1 MKKFKPNYNEGMWK
15 GAPQSSFLKA
25 TFLRKNETES
35 EKILWEKLR
44 NNQLKGCKF
53 RRQHP
58 IGLYIADFYCH
69 KLKLIIEVDGEYHNL
84 PEQIEKDKERTQILE
99 SNGLQLIRFTNNE
112 IQKKLE
118 KTVYEILMK
127 IDDILHLQNLNQSL

>member
-25 TFLRKNETES
+25 KFLRKNETES

-44 NNQLKGCKF
+44 NNQLKGFKF

-58 IGLYIADFYCH
+58 IGLYIADF
-69 KLKLIIEVDGEYHNL
+69 IV
-84 PEQIEKDKERTQILE
+84 
-99 SNGLQLIRFTNNE
+99 TN
-112 IQKKLE
+112 
-118 KTVYEILMK
+118 
-127 IDDILHLQNLNQSL
+127 